1 LSNHTTQGKQQK
13 RRAIT
18 DEEFQRLLKVSQDY
32 RLLYITA
39 VYTGLRLGELSGLVW
54 ANVKLEDSH
63 PHIHVPAH
71 LTKNR
76 AQAIVPL
83 HPKLV
88 QEFQEEAMGQEVM
101 DFVFPHYKNPDRRFQ
116 RHRKEAGIETIDETG
131 RKLDFHSFRYT
142 FATKLARQGVT
153 QRLTQELMRHSD
165 PRLTANLYTDVSQL
179 PTFEAVQ
186 ELDWIMEDDLE
197 EVEIGTHIG
206 TQTPVTEDHFLSQTD
221 ILTEE
226 NKIATNPSATKKK
239 TAISEENGGQKWSGR
254 QDSNLRHLVPKTSAL
269 PS

>member
-1 LSNHTTQGKQQK
+1 
-13 RRAIT
+13 
-18 DEEFQRLLKVSQDY
+18 
-32 RLLYITA
+32 
-39 VYTGLRLGELSGLVW
+39 
-54 ANVKLEDSH
+54 
-63 PHIHVPAH
+63 
-71 LTKNR
+71 
-76 AQAIVPL
+76 
-83 HPKLV
+83 
-88 QEFQEEAMGQEVM
+88 MGQEVM

-206 TQTPVTEDHFLSQTD
+206 TQTPVTSCHKQTF
-221 ILTEE
+221 
-226 NKIATNPSATKKK
+226 
-239 TAISEENGGQKWSGR
+239 
-254 QDSNLRHLVPKTSAL
+254 
-269 PS
+269 